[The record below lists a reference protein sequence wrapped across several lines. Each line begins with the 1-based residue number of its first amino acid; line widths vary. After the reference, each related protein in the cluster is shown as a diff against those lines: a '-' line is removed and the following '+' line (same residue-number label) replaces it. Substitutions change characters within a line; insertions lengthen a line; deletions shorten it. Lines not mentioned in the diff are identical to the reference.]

1 MKKIVLLGL
10 TLLSTT
16 CLAAEDKAA
25 TLSVNGLVHRPFSC
39 TVSLSRPAV
48 DLKTQAIGRIP
59 KVATSPINTTSS
71 VLVVASI
78 TGAGCKDYTNIK
90 NYYARTA
97 IQFSG
102 VADSNDST
110 VLANTA
116 SDDTAAKGIAVGLYT
131 IEGVRFK
138 INRNIPLSDGQF
150 PFFIGMVKVN
160 DTPTT
165 GKVQSSLTVSVEHL

>member
-1 MKKIVLLGL
+1 MKKNVLLGL

-16 CLAAEDKAA
+16 CLAAEDQTA
-25 TLSVNGLVHRPFSC
+25 TLSVAGRLFRPFSC
-39 TVSLSRPAV
+39 TVSLSRPTV
-48 DLKTQAIGRIP
+48 DLKNQVIGRIP
-59 KVATSPINTTSS
+59 TVETSPINTTSS
-71 VLVVASI
+71 VLVVANI
-78 TGAGCKDYTNIK
+78 TGAGCKDYTNTS

-97 IQFSG
+97 LRFNG
-102 VADSNDST
+102 VADNNDST

-131 IEGVRFK
+131 LEGVRFK

-160 DTPTT
+160 DTPST